1 MVSSHLW
8 PTLLSKSFHSFQL
21 FFLLGWKELSL
32 SGNGERKEAGNGGG
46 GGSVS
51 YFTVS
56 LFFTACNTKYFSG
69 NEPSDTSSGFSLWPP
84 IGLQSLASHYSIRNL
99 TSKATKEM
107 FSSVATGLPDL
118 LLWPVSILSVINPR
132 AESLLFDIGLP
143 VSRWACRFHRISP
156 ELHTTEICL
165 P

>member
-1 MVSSHLW
+1 MGTGRGRRQAMV
-8 PTLLSKSFHSFQL
+8 
-21 FFLLGWKELSL
+21 
-32 SGNGERKEAGNGGG
+32 GGG
-46 GGSVS
+46 GGVS
-51 YFTVS
+51 YFIVS
-56 LFFTACNTKYFSG
+56 LLFTACNTKYFSG
-69 NEPSDTSSGFSLWPP
+69 KEPSDTSSGFSLWPP
-84 IGLQSLASHYSIRNL
+84 VGLQSLASHYSIRNL

-143 VSRWACRFHRISP
+143 ISRWACRFHRISP